1 MENKRIT
8 LKNSWEGVTLQ
19 EFEQIE
25 QILVSDIPE
34 DYKLV
39 NLLAVLSGESPSLF
53 ENLPISTFTSLVPK
67 VMFVT
72 QELPQVKVRDNYII
86 NGHRYKLDANIPSI
100 TTAQYI
106 DYQTYMKESQIDLQK
121 VISVFLIPEG
131 HKYNDGYDMSEV
143 LSDIHQMKIVD
154 VKAIGFF
161 IQKQSAL
168 FILATRSYLQKQMEG
183 MGIPKNQINKDLD
196 PLNSLAFS
204 LIA

>member
-86 NGHRYKLDANIPSI
+86 NDHRYKLDANIPSI

-106 DYQTYMKESQIDLQK
+106 DYQTYMKEPQIDLQK